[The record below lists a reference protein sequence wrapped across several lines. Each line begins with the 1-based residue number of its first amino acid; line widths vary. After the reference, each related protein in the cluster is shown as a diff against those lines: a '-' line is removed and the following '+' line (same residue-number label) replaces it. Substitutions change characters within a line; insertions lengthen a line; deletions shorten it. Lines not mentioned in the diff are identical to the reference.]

1 MFLVFLGKKR
11 GNYQNLSL
19 DIEADSI
26 TPEKVRER
34 NHEDYRRTV
43 TWIMTGGDVSLGA
56 LLGCA
61 QTVETEGSIG

>member
-34 NHEDYRRTV
+34 NHEDYRRN
-43 TWIMTGGDVSLGA
+43 L
-56 LLGCA
+56 
-61 QTVETEGSIG
+61 